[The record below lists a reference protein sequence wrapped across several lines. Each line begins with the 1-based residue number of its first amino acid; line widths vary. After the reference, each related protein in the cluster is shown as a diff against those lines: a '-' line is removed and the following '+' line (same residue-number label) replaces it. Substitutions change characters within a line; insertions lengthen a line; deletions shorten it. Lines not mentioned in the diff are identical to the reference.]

1 MNVPI
6 PFRAAII
13 IALSGNENSI
23 AKGGKN
29 VERCS
34 TCLEPKPK
42 KIKLWAYSDME
53 IPGQDWELA
62 VNCFENIPMICSFVD
77 DEKCKPIH
85 FFSKQPLCF
94 YQ

>member
-1 MNVPI
+1 MYQ
-6 PFRAAII
+6 FLLGRQS
-13 IALSGNENSI
+13 LLHYRGMRTQLH
-23 AKGGKN
+23 KGGQN

-42 KIKLWAYSDME
+42 KKIKLWAYSDIK
-53 IPGQDWELA
+53 IPDQDWELA

-85 FFSKQPLCF
+85 FF
-94 YQ
+94 